1 MTVKVYGKPG
11 CVQCSATERRLDK
24 NKIKYTKIDVTRDLP
39 ALQHI
44 MELGYQQVPVV
55 EHGDDHWG
63 GYRPDLL
70 DGLIAERRAA

>member
-1 MTVKVYGKPG
+1 MTVTVFSKTP
-11 CVQCSATERRLDK
+11 CVQCDATKRRLKK
-24 NKIKYTKIDVTRDLP
+24 NGIKYREVDVTTDLP